1 MTMTLKQTMRIAATA
16 LLVWMVVPSSAAAQG
31 YVSPV
36 IGYDFGGDSGC
47 PELTNCENR
56 NLNWGV
62 SVGSLGSVLGT
73 ELEFAYAKNFFGK
86 IPGVSSSVLTLMGN
100 GMIAPKFGPVQ
111 PYWLIGLGL
120 MKTNVEFSTSSL
132 LETSQNHLA
141 WDTAGGL
148 IIFFGNVGI
157 RGEIR
162 HYHSFQ
168 DFEILGI
175 ALGNTKLDFGRAAA
189 GVVFKF

>member
-1 MTMTLKQTMRIAATA
+1 MTTTLKQSLRICAVAFVASLA
-16 LLVWMVVPSSAAAQG
+16 LPLSASAQA

-47 PELTNCENR
+47 PEITNCEDR
-56 NLNWGV
+56 KLNVGV
-62 SVGSLGSVLGT
+62 SVGSLGRVLGS
-73 ELEFAYAKNFFGK
+73 ELELAYAKNFFGET
-86 IPGVSSSVLTLMGN
+86 PGVKSSVLTLMGN

-141 WDTAGGL
+141 WDTAGGV

>member
-1 MTMTLKQTMRIAATA
+1 MTMTLKQVMRIAATA
-16 LLVWMVVPSSAAAQG
+16 LLVWIFVPSNAAAQG
-31 YVSPV
+31 YVSPL

-47 PELTNCENR
+47 AELANCKDR

-73 ELEFAYAKNFFGK
+73 ELEFAYAKNFFGEV
-86 IPGVSSSVLTLMGN
+86 PGVKSSVLTLMGN

-141 WDTAGGL
+141 WDTAGGV

>member
-168 DFEILGI
+168 DFQILGI

>member
-1 MTMTLKQTMRIAATA
+1 MTLKQTMRIAATA

-168 DFEILGI
+168 DFQILGI

>member
-1 MTMTLKQTMRIAATA
+1 MRMAAMA
-16 LLVWMVVPSSAAAQG
+16 LLVWILVPSSAAAQG
-31 YVSPV
+31 YVSPL

-47 PELTNCENR
+47 AELTNCEDR

-86 IPGVSSSVLTLMGN
+86 IPDVKSSVLTLMGN

-141 WDTAGGL
+141 WDTAGGV